1 MTSNRATRP
10 TSWLALLA
18 LVLAAAGC
26 PPRPVGQEMPVP
38 ELAKTPLEQWVPLF
52 DGKTLRGWRIVEK
65 WEFELHGKIEV
76 KDGALCMA
84 KGMPFSAIAWDG
96 EVPKENFEV
105 EVEAKRTDGGDIFCG
120 LTLPVGSS
128 HVSLFC
134 GGWGNTVTGISSID
148 DLNAS
153 ENETTAIIE
162 YENNRWYRIRAR
174 VTEEAI
180 LAWVDDKQVIEVERK
195 GRRFSLYGGVEPTGP
210 LGLFTWQTGTAVR
223 SIRFRRLPGTP
234 KAPPK
239 ALPALPEGN
248 WQSLFDGKSL
258 GGWGVGEADEF
269 ALHGKVTPGDGE
281 IRLAAGDPM
290 TGVAWD
296 RKFPT
301 IGYELALDALRE
313 EGSDFF
319 VGLTFPVAKAH
330 CTLILGGWG
339 GNIVGLSNID
349 DLHAAEN
356 ETTQSIHFTNGE
368 WYRVR
373 LRVTAERI
381 KVWLDGKEIINLA
394 HKGRKLTIWPQQEPM
409 RPLGIA
415 SYYTTTRVRNIQYRT
430 LAGT

>member
-38 ELAKTPLEQWVPLF
+38 ELVKTPLEQWVPLF

-96 EVPKENFEV
+96 ELPKENFEV

-128 HVSLFC
+128 HVSLVC

-174 VTEEAI
+174 VTDTAGSSRRGRW
-180 LAWVDDKQVIEVERK
+180 ASSR
-195 GRRFSLYGGVEPTGP
+195 GRRGRRSGAFGSGASPARRRRRRRRCRRCLRATGSRCS
-210 LGLFTWQTGTAVR
+210 TAR
-223 SIRFRRLPGTP
+223 
-234 KAPPK
+234 AW
-239 ALPALPEGN
+239 AA
-248 WQSLFDGKSL
+248 
-258 GGWGVGEADEF
+258 GGWG
-269 ALHGKVTPGDGE
+269 
-281 IRLAAGDPM
+281 R
-290 TGVAWD
+290 
-296 RKFPT
+296 PT
-301 IGYELALDALRE
+301 
-313 EGSDFF
+313 SS
-319 VGLTFPVAKAH
+319 P
-330 CTLILGGWG
+330 
-339 GNIVGLSNID
+339 S
-349 DLHAAEN
+349 
-356 ETTQSIHFTNGE
+356 
-368 WYRVR
+368 
-373 LRVTAERI
+373 TAR
-381 KVWLDGKEIINLA
+381 
-394 HKGRKLTIWPQQEPM
+394 
-409 RPLGIA
+409 
-415 SYYTTTRVRNIQYRT
+415 
-430 LAGT
+430 

>member
-1 MTSNRATRP
+1 MTRDRAPRS
-10 TSWLALLA
+10 TSWLAPLA

-26 PPRPVGQEMPVP
+26 PPRPVVPKTPVP
-38 ELAKTPLEQWVPLF
+38 EPTKTPLEQWVPLF
-52 DGKTLRGWRIVEK
+52 DGKTLRGWRIVKK

-76 KDGALCMA
+76 KDGALHMA
-84 KGMPFSAIAWDG
+84 AGMPFSAIVWDG
-96 EVPKENFEV
+96 AFPKENFEV
-105 EVEAKRTDGGDIFCG
+105 EVEAKRTKGDDMLCG
-120 LTLPVGSS
+120 LTFPVGSS
-128 HVSLFC
+128 HV
-134 GGWGNTVTGISSID
+134 SSID

-162 YENNRWYRIRAR
+162 FENNRWYRIRAR

-210 LGLFTWQTGTAVR
+210 LGLFTWQTGSAIR

-239 ALPALPEGN
+239 ALPALPEGD
-248 WQSLFDGKSL
+248 WQPLFDGKSL
-258 GGWGVGEADEF
+258 GGWGVGEEDEF
-269 ALHGKVTPGDGE
+269 ALHGKVTPADGQ

-290 TGVAWD
+290 TGIAWD
-296 RKFPT
+296 RKFPD

-319 VGLTFPVAKAH
+319 VGLTFPVAKAY

-381 KVWLDGKEIINLA
+381 EVWLDGKQIIHLA
-394 HKGRKLTIWPQQEPM
+394 HKGRKLSIWPQQEPM
-409 RPLGIA
+409 RPLGVA
-415 SYYTTTRVRNIQYRT
+415 SYYTTSRLRNIQYRT
-430 LAGT
+430 LAAK